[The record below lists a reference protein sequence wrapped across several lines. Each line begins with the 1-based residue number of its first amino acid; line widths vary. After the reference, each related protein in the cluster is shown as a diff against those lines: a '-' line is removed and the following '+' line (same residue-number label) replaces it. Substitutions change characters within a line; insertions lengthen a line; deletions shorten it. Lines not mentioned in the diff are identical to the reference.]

1 MMATGI
7 KEQELSNDEL
17 KEIASGL
24 NSFGDMLIMMGKLA
38 KIEKELTGLDKL
50 MNRLFQAD
58 NRELFLAMGSKPEL
72 MDKAVGLVKKWEILA
87 EKDPLELLPDEQIEV
102 GTSFKEFSSLLTE
115 IIGGTA
121 QAETQS
127 K

>member
-115 IIGGTA
+115 IIGGTMQDEA
-121 QAETQS
+121 QSE
-127 K
+127 

>member
-24 NSFGDMLIMMGKLA
+24 NTFGDMLIMMGKLA